1 MIDHGSHPVAFPEI
15 LWDTEEKQG
24 NRWDEMKQERKRLL
38 SKVAYLYYV
47 EDLSQAQISKKLGI
61 YRTTVSRMIA
71 QARKEGIV
79 KIEITDFDS
88 ELFALEEYVK
98 EKYGLLHLEIVETG
112 EEETDSLTE
121 LASRAA
127 TLIRNSAKEGDT
139 IGISWGATLSQ
150 VVAQI
155 DPRYF
160 QNIRVCPLAGGPS
173 HINSKY
179 HVNTLVYELARK
191 FQGKS
196 SFINATVLQET
207 PALARGII
215 KSKYFSDTLAFW
227 QHLDV
232 AIVGVGGTL
241 SQESSQWRDLLT
253 TEDIKTLAEEK
264 AIGESCCRFVNAAGD
279 LVHEKLQERI
289 IAIPFELLRRVPTT
303 IGVAYGEAK
312 SQAILALIKQGY
324 LNSLVTDRPTI
335 LAMLANDGDTQFFP
349 S

>member
-1 MIDHGSHPVAFPEI
+1 
-15 LWDTEEKQG
+15 
-24 NRWDEMKQERKRLL
+24 MKQDRKKLL
-38 SKVAYLYYV
+38 SKVAYLYYM

-98 EKYGLLHLEIVETG
+98 EKYGLLHLELVEAG
-112 EEETDSLTE
+112 EDEAETLTD
-121 LASRAA
+121 LTTAA
-127 TLIRNSAKEGDT
+127 AALIRSSAKEGDT

-150 VVAQI
+150 VLAKI
-155 DPRYF
+155 EPRYF
-160 QNIRVCPLAGGPS
+160 QEIRVCPLAGGPS

-191 FQGKS
+191 FQGQS
-196 SFINATVLQET
+196 SFINATVVQET
-207 PALARGII
+207 PELARGII
-215 KSKYFSDTLAFW
+215 KSKYFSDTLSYW
-227 QHLDV
+227 QKLDV
-232 AIVGVGGTL
+232 AIVGVGGNV

-253 TEDIKTLAEEK
+253 PLDVEKLAEEK
-264 AIGESCCRFVNAAGD
+264 AIGESCCRFVNAAGE
-279 LVHEKLQERI
+279 LVHDELQERI
-289 IAIPFELLRRVPTT
+289 VAIPFELLRRVP
-303 IGVAYGEAK
+303 ISIAVGYGEAK

-335 LAMLANDGDTQFFP
+335 LAMLAHDGDQEFVGEDGV